1 MAPAKVR
8 ISTRKQTLARVARVW
23 CFRRSAF
30 TAVVLAQAPSYT
42 VWQSVDCG
50 GWDPARIGSPATSS
64 STRVHTCKNIRQ
76 GNGTIIQKSQSLT
89 ESFI

>member
-64 STRVHTCKNIRQ
+64 STRAKISDKAMALLFRNHNP
-76 GNGTIIQKSQSLT
+76 
-89 ESFI
+89 